1 MALLL
6 IPFFMPLLLLG
17 WVLTSREER
26 EQQLLDLQAEREVA
40 ETWGVLFGRES
51 QVISCDRLFDE
62 EGERV
67 NPSGW

>member
-26 EQQLLDLQAEREVA
+26 ALRLQDLKQEREVA

-51 QVISCDRLFDE
+51 QVISGDRLFDE
-62 EGERV
+62 DGHRTE
-67 NPSGW
+67 PQGW